1 MQKIYTFLKFIRVW
15 VKGNPKMA
23 TIIALV
29 VILCSYWAYV
39 KFSGTASETRYVL
52 GSVERG
58 TLITSI
64 SGTGQVS
71 ASTQVDLKPKASGDV
86 VYLGVVSGEEVK
98 AGALIAQLDAR
109 EAQKAVRDAEVN
121 LESAKLSL
129 AKLQQPA
136 DTLSLVQS
144 ENSLFRAQE
153 SKAEAEQE
161 LASAYESAFTTI
173 SNAFLDLPNVMTGIQ
188 TLLFTPT
195 SQLSQNEQPIDYYA
209 TSIEQHDSRAKLF
222 HDDVASKYL
231 IARALYEKNFDSYKA
246 TGRTSSP
253 ERIEAM
259 IEETYVTTKAISD
272 LLKSANNQILLYKDV
287 LSNKGLGTKV
297 AADTQLNQINTFTGE
312 INAHLSSVLSSRTTI
327 DNQKTTILNSERTI
341 RESTES
347 LKKLKD
353 GTDALDLQSSMLSVS
368 QRENALRDAK
378 ETLANYYVRA
388 PFNGTVASLNTR
400 KGDSVTSGTVIS
412 TFITKD
418 KIAEISLNE
427 VDVARVKVGQPTTLT
442 FDAVE
447 GLTISGKVAEVG
459 TVGTVSQGVVSYA
472 VRISFD
478 TDDERVKPGMSTSA
492 SIITDVKPDVLLV
505 PNSAIKLRGENSIV
519 EVFDPAISVTGGAT
533 GVTSSVAPATQIVVV
548 GLSNDASTEVV
559 SGVSEGTQVVV
570 RTITAQS
577 AAPAQSAPSLLGG
590 GGVRIPR

>member
-1 MQKIYTFLKFIRVW
+1 MKTIRSW
-15 VKGNPKMA
+15 VKGSPKTA
-23 TIIALV
+23 TLIAV
-29 VILCSYWAYV
+29 VVVLGSYWAYA
-39 KFSGTASETRYVL
+39 KFSGAATETRYIL

-58 TLITSI
+58 TLVTSI

-71 ASTQVDLKPKASGDV
+71 ASTQLELKPKASGDI
-86 VYLGVVSGEEVK
+86 VYLGVTSGQEVK
-98 AGALIAQLDAR
+98 SGTLIAQIDAR
-109 EAQKAVRDAEVN
+109 EAQKSVRDAEVN

-129 AKLQQPA
+129 QKLQQPA

-144 ENSLFRAQE
+144 ENSLARAEE
-153 SKAEAEQE
+153 SKAEAEQA
-161 LASAYESAFTTI
+161 LQSAYENAFTAV

-209 TSIEQHDSRAKLF
+209 SSIEQYDSRAKLF

-231 IARALYEKNFDSYKA
+231 TARMLYDKNFNSYKA

-253 ERIEAM
+253 ETIEGM
-259 IEETYVTTKAISD
+259 VNETYITTKAISD

-287 LSNKGLGTKV
+287 LSNRSLGTKPT
-297 AADTQLNQINTFTGE
+297 ADTHLNQINTFTGE
-312 INAHLSSVLSSRTTI
+312 INAHLSSVLSSRTSI
-327 DNQKTTILNSERTI
+327 DNEKTTIVNTRRTI
-341 RESTES
+341 SESTES
-347 LKKLKD
+347 LKKLKA
-353 GTDALDLQSSMLSVS
+353 GTDPLDLQSSILSVS
-368 QRENALRDAK
+368 QRENALRDAR

-388 PFNGTVASLNTR
+388 PFNGTVAALGVR
-400 KGDSVTSGTVIS
+400 KGDSVTSGTVVS
-412 TFITKD
+412 TFITKE

-427 VDVARVKVGQPTTLT
+427 VDVARVKVGQSVTLT

-472 VRISFD
+472 VKISFD

-492 SIITDVKPDVLLV
+492 SIITDVKSDVLLV
-505 PNSAIKLRGENSIV
+505 PNSAIKVKGEDSTV
-519 EVFDPAISVTGGAT
+519 EVFDPAIPVAGGT
-533 GVTSSVAPATQIVVV
+533 SGVTSPKPPTSQIVLV
-548 GLSNDASTEVV
+548 GLSNDTSTEIL
-559 SGVSEGTQVVV
+559 SGIDEGAQVVTK
-570 RTITAQS
+570 TITGQT
-577 AAPAQSAPSLLGG
+577 PATPTQSAPSLFGGGG